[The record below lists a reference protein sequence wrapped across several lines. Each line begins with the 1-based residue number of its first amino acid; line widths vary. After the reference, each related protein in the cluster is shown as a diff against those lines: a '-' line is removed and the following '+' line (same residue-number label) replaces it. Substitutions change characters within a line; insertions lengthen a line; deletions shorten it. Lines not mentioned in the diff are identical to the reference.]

1 MDVTNAIQAKSD
13 QLNAIDLAGGP
24 VTVRIV
30 DVKQGNA
37 DQPVNIITDVFGPGR
52 PFKPSKTVLRVLVAG
67 WNTTDTTTW
76 VGQSMT
82 LYRDPS
88 VRWAGEAIGG
98 IRVSA
103 MTGLSKPLVIALPT
117 SKGKTAKSTVAP
129 LEVAAQPAARDWLAE
144 MQLAGNDPSALNTL
158 GHAAKR
164 AGASEDVLKTIRYAM
179 HAAQEG
185 ASDEPK

>member
-1 MDVTNAIQAKSD
+1 MDVSNAIQSKSD

-37 DQPVNIITDVFGPGR
+37 EQPVNIITDVFGPGR

-76 VGQSMT
+76 VGQSLT
-82 LYRDPS
+82 LYRDPA
-88 VRWAGEAIGG
+88 VKWAGEAIGG

-103 MTGLSKPLVIALPT
+103 MTGLDKPLVIALPT
-117 SKGKTAKSTVAP
+117 SKGKTAKSTVTP
-129 LEVAAQPAARDWLAE
+129 LEVTPVDYRDWLA
-144 MQLAGNDPSALNTL
+144 ALNEAASDL
-158 GHAAKR
+158 GKIGALGQAAEA
-164 AGASEDVLKTIRYAM
+164 AGAPPATVQKIRDVWN
-179 HAAQEG
+179 AAQQGG
-185 ASDEPK
+185 ANAVDA

>member
-1 MDVTNAIQAKSD
+1 MDVSNAIQAKSD

-24 VTVRIV
+24 VTVRIL

-37 DQPVNIITDVFGPGR
+37 DQPVNIITDVFGPSR

-82 LYRDPS
+82 LYRDPA

-103 MTGLSKPLVIALPT
+103 MTGLTKPLVIALPT
-117 SKGKTAKSTVAP
+117 SKGKTAKSTVTP
-129 LEVAAQPAARDWLAE
+129 LEAAPAPAPVDWLAA
-144 MQLAGNDPSALNTL
+144 LAEAGDNPTALNKL
-158 GHAAKR
+158 GHAAKN
-164 AGASEDVLKTIRYAM
+164 AGAGEDVLGHIRTALKV
-179 HAAQEG
+179 AQGER
-185 ASDEPK
+185 

>member
-1 MDVTNAIQAKSD
+1 MDVSNAIQAKSD

-37 DQPVNIITDVFGPGR
+37 EQPVNIITDVFGPSR

-103 MTGLSKPLVIALPT
+103 MTGLTKPLVIALPT
-117 SKGKTAKSTVAP
+117 SKGKTAKSTITP
-129 LEVAAQPAARDWLAE
+129 LEVAAQPAARDWISELE
-144 MQLAGNDPSALNTL
+144 LAGNDLAAIGALGQAATQAGAPADVVQQIRARFN
-158 GHAAKR
+158 AAK
-164 AGASEDVLKTIRYAM
+164 GQSNGV
-179 HAAQEG
+179 G
-185 ASDEPK
+185 

>member
-1 MDVTNAIQAKSD
+1 MDVSNAIQAKSD

-67 WNTTDTTTW
+67 WNATDTTTW

-88 VRWAGEAIGG
+88 VKWAGEAIGG

-117 SKGKTAKSTVAP
+117 SKGKTAKSTVTP

-144 MQLAGNDPSALNTL
+144 LELAGNDVGALRAL
-158 GHAAKR
+158 HGAAR
-164 AGASEDVLKTIRYAM
+164 AAGASADVLGRIEAAGR
-179 HAAQEG
+179 AAQQG
-185 ASDEPK
+185 AVHAEQ

>member
-24 VTVRIV
+24 VTVRIIE
-30 DVKQGNA
+30 VKQGNA

-67 WNTTDTTTW
+67 WNTTDTTMW

-82 LYRDPS
+82 LYRDPA
-88 VRWAGEAIGG
+88 VKWAGEAIGG

-103 MTGLSKPLVIALPT
+103 MTGLTKPLVIALPT
-117 SKGKTAKSTVAP
+117 SKGKTAKSTVTP
-129 LEVAAQPAARDWLAE
+129 LEVAPNDNRDWLA
-144 MQLAGNDPSALNTL
+144 ALNQAASDLATIGAL
-158 GHAAKR
+158 GQAATQ
-164 AGASEDVLKTIRYAM
+164 AGAPADVVQQIRERF
-179 HAAQEG
+179 QQVKGER
-185 ASDEPK
+185 E

>member
-30 DVKQGNA
+30 DVNQGNA
-37 DQPVNIITDVFGPGR
+37 DQPVNIITDVFGPSR
-52 PFKPSKTVLRVLVAG
+52 PFKPSKTVLRVLVTG

-82 LYRDPS
+82 LYRDPA
-88 VRWAGEAIGG
+88 VKWAGEAIGG

-103 MTGLSKPLVIALPT
+103 MTGLTKPLVIALPT
-117 SKGKTAKSTVAP
+117 SKGKTAKSTVTP
-129 LEVAAQPAARDWLAE
+129 LEVAAQPAARDWRTELTN
-144 MQLAGNDPSALNTL
+144 AGNDLTTIGAL
-158 GHAAKR
+158 GQHATQ
-164 AGASEDVLKTIRYAM
+164 AGAPADVVQQIRERFNAVKSG
-179 HAAQEG
+179 AA
-185 ASDEPK
+185 DESQ